1 MRNRIGRPSPAMI
14 VAMIALAISLG
25 GSAYAVKVKLKPN
38 QVKTGNIAD
47 NAVTGQKANEST
59 FGTVPDAAKAA
70 SAANAAHAGAA
81 DSAANASAL
90 GGLGP
95 GAFVRAFG
103 GRVADQDLSALIFS
117 VPELQVSILN
127 HMGAATAAAY
137 RVRNDSNIVGN
148 TVAVVSATTIKDGT
162 LLFTVGPSTTSGDHA
177 TQGPFYL
184 TSKTNPDL
192 ALVFDCFVGEGGS
205 AGNYC
210 WGELLR
216 TPQTP

>member
-1 MRNRIGRPSPAMI
+1 MI

-81 DSAANASAL
+81 DSAADASAL
-90 GGLGP
+90 GGFGP

-103 GRVADQDLSALIFS
+103 GRIKDQDLSALIFS
-117 VPELQVSILN
+117 VPELKLSILN
-127 HMGAATAAAY
+127 HMGAATGEAF
-137 RVRNDSNIVGN
+137 RVRNDSNIVGDVI
-148 TVAVVSATTIKDGT
+148 TVVSATTVKDGT
-162 LLFTVGPSTTSGDHA
+162 TLFTVGPSTTSGDHA

-184 TSKTNPDL
+184 TSKANPDL
-192 ALVFDCFVGEGGS
+192 TLILDCFAGAGS
-205 AGNYC
+205 PAANYC
-210 WGELLR
+210 YGELLR
-216 TPQTP
+216 TPQAD